1 MGTEANSTEYVLS
14 NSDFSEYNQ
23 KKTTT
28 LNLSVNSIEQNLC
41 LRWGWNKQIRDDKR
55 RGLSRKKYEV

>member
-1 MGTEANSTEYVLS
+1 METEANSTEYVLS

-23 KKTTT
+23 KKPTT
-28 LNLSVNSIEQNLC
+28 LNASINSIEQNLC
-41 LRWGWNKQIRDDKR
+41 FRWGWNKHISDDKR